1 MQSSTPAERHR
12 LALTAMLMLPSRP
25 RTRSASTTK
34 AISGLT
40 CCTLHDSCLRF
51 EHDVTG
57 ALARLGSHLP
67 ATALVTKDLHL
78 HVKHQLL
85 PAHSRFAMKDDILV
99 YSLGTRRFNS
109 STKLS
114 TILISVTLR
123 VSWLLRTRK
132 LSPPGRTSKKDVG
145 EA

>member
-12 LALTAMLMLPSRP
+12 LALTAMHMLPSCV
-25 RTRSASTTK
+25 RTHSASTTL
-34 AISGLT
+34 ALSGLT

-78 HVKHQLL
+78 HVKHQLY
-85 PAHSRFAMKDDILV
+85 PAHS
-99 YSLGTRRFNS
+99 
-109 STKLS
+109 LS
-114 TILISVTLR
+114 TRKHDKPSFSGLIAFQLYLSQSATFCDKPISQWERGAEGTL
-123 VSWLLRTRK
+123 TR
-132 LSPPGRTSKKDVG
+132 PRPR
-145 EA
+145 